1 MFFKI
6 KGYELNLAPKIGN
19 ISEYAKKNGGGF
31 FLTKNGS
38 ILHTLTL
45 CVALSS
51 LLAVLSKKDG
61 VGVCLYL
68 CQDQTKKNCRSE
80 KI

>member
-19 ISEYAKKNGGGF
+19 ISEYAKKNG
-31 FLTKNGS
+31 S
-38 ILHTLTL
+38 ISHTLTL

-68 CQDQTKKNCRSE
+68 CQDQTKKIAGVKKYS
-80 KI
+80 